1 MWASVQ
7 DAITQLVGTS
17 VGSMS
22 FWERILY
29 LIGKYGP
36 SYLEGAGNTLLIA
49 IISTAVGCVI
59 GLGAGIVQTIP
70 VSKKDNPAKRFVIRF
85 FQALLRIY
93 VEVFRGTP
101 MMIEAVFVY

>member
-7 DAITQLVGTS
+7 NAITQLVGTS

-36 SYLEGAGNTLLIA
+36 SYLEGAGNTLFIA
-49 IISTAVGCVI
+49 IISTAIGCVI
-59 GLGAGIVQTIP
+59 GHCADHSRL
-70 VSKKDNPAKRFVIRF
+70 
-85 FQALLRIY
+85 
-93 VEVFRGTP
+93 
-101 MMIEAVFVY
+101 

>member
-7 DAITQLVGTS
+7 AAITQLVGTS

-49 IISTAVGCVI
+49 IIATAI
-59 GLGAGIVQTIP
+59 G
-70 VSKKDNPAKRFVIRF
+70 R
-85 FQALLRIY
+85 
-93 VEVFRGTP
+93 
-101 MMIEAVFVY
+101 